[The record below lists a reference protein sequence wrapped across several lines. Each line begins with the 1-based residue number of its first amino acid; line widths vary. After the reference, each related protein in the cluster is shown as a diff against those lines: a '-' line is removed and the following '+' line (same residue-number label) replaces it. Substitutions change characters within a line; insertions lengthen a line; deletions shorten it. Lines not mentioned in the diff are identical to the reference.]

1 MFETFWAW
9 QRWPIGK
16 YRMGEAYEQMADL
29 ENARDSYATF
39 IDAWKDADPELQ
51 PWVVRGREA
60 LAGLGPLDQ

>member
-60 LAGLGPLDQ
+60 LARLGPLDQ